1 MSQIGQFRLARGL
14 TALVL
19 AAVLLLPAAAAAQQP
34 SVEPVPPRPWSLK
47 EYETRLPELNLS
59 VFEFEDDS
67 KPYRE
72 MVVRAWQAYAD
83 GLDSVAFDRTLV
95 DALMQEAELW
105 LHRIRAIES
114 GQLRVLRVFGRMRVG
129 RF

>member
-1 MSQIGQFRLARGL
+1 MRKGGGLAF
-14 TALVL
+14 TDFVL
-19 AAVLLLPAAAAAQQP
+19 AEPDQNEGAVMRRWHET
-34 SVEPVPPRPWSLK
+34 EPVPPRPWSLK